1 MIDTARFDS
10 TPQVLLDLLETL
22 LSVIGLL
29 AGTPIV
35 LLNQSL
41 QSNNIERFVISDQN
55 LGAFAGVTR
64 SHDYGEQS
72 VGQSSHRSIYKLAT
86 FLENCLV

>member
-10 TPQVLLDLLETL
+10 TPQVLFDLLEGL

-35 LLNQSL
+35 LLNESL
-41 QSNNIERFVISDQN
+41 QSNNIERFVIRDQN
-55 LGAFAGVTR
+55 LGTFTGVTR
-64 SHDYGEQS
+64 SHDYGEQF
-72 VGQSSHRSIYKLAT
+72 VGQASHRSIY
-86 FLENCLV
+86 